1 MPRYHLLTWNFLIKK
16 LHVKLEFLKL
26 EFLINKTQALMGYPK
41 WRKSRIPYW
50 EASHCKPDWEA
61 SHCKSIN
68 QDVDLPHPYH
78 TTHADLNTRIFQM
91 PNNTNNIKFQ
101 KKIIQ
106 KKYKIN
112 KRKGFQQGL
121 PKLGIKSYQTKDNE
135 LNYRRAYR
143 YPGRE
148 FGSGVMIK
156 ATTSG

>member
-68 QDVDLPHPYH
+68 QDVDLPYPYH

-106 KKYKIN
+106 KKIQNQQKKRVPTRITQIGN
-112 KRKGFQQGL
+112 QVISDQRQWVEPQKSISVPRKGIWQRCDDQ
-121 PKLGIKSYQTKDNE
+121 SYD
-135 LNYRRAYR
+135 
-143 YPGRE
+143 
-148 FGSGVMIK
+148 
-156 ATTSG
+156 